1 MKAHVIRY
9 GLFGA
14 AGMVL
19 AGLFTRL
26 TLDPTAEDFG
36 GHSAAVGYG
45 ILAAVFVVVPLGIRS
60 FAADPSAGKV
70 NYGRALACGLGI
82 ALIASLAYAAV
93 WELNFHT
100 KFPDFYE
107 RYADMRIAD
116 AHKQGMSGSALE
128 ELTQSARKDAALFST
143 FFPRFP
149 FTMLME
155 SFPLGLLISL
165 VSAFIYRHK
174 PATGA

>member
-1 MKAHVIRY
+1 MKPHLIRY

-19 AGLFTRL
+19 AGLFMRL

-82 ALIASLAYAAV
+82 ALIASLAYAAI
-93 WELNFHT
+93 WELNFQT

-116 AHKQGMSGSALE
+116 AQKKGMSGSALE
-128 ELTQSARKDAALFST
+128 EFSKTTRKDAALFAN

-155 SFPLGLLISL
+155 SFPMGLLLSL
-165 VSAFIYRHK
+165 VSAFVYRHK
-174 PATGA
+174 KASAA

>member
-1 MKAHVIRY
+1 MKMHILRF
-9 GLFGA
+9 GLYGA

-19 AGLFTRL
+19 AGIFMRL
-26 TLDPTAEDFG
+26 TLDPTAEDMG
-36 GHSAAVGYG
+36 GQSLAVGYG

-60 FAADPSAGKV
+60 FAADPDAGTV
-70 NYGRALACGLGI
+70 SYGRALLCGIGI
-82 ALIASLAYAAV
+82 ALIASFAYAAM
-93 WELNFHT
+93 WELNFQT

-116 AHKQGMSGSALE
+116 AQKQGMSGAALE
-128 ELTQSARKDAALFST
+128 ELATSARKDATLFAN

-155 SFPLGLLISL
+155 SFPMGLLLALI
-165 VSAFIYRHK
+165 SAFIYRHK
-174 PATGA
+174 KGAAA

>member
-1 MKAHVIRY
+1 MKTHILRF
-9 GLFGA
+9 GLYGA

-19 AGLFTRL
+19 AGLFMRL

-36 GHSAAVGYG
+36 GHSMAVGYG

-60 FAADPSAGKV
+60 FAADPDAGTV
-70 NYGRALACGLGI
+70 SYGRALLCGIGI
-82 ALIASLAYAAV
+82 ALIASFAYAAM
-93 WELNFHT
+93 WELNFNT

-116 AHKQGMSGSALE
+116 ARKLGMSGTALE
-128 ELTQSARKDAALFST
+128 ELTTSARKDAALFAN

-155 SFPLGLLISL
+155 SFPMGLLLALI
-165 VSAFIYRHK
+165 SAFFYRHK
-174 PATGA
+174 KGSAA